1 MKIVL
6 VGVGLLVVMGAP
18 LGLLVV
24 GFAVLRSAMRDGLR
38 MAVAVAGVTFVLAS
52 LSFATALAH
61 ADVASH
67 LDEAADCEPACDQKV
82 HEAVDIT
89 PVRSLGRW
97 LLGAAVVDALL
108 LAWWWR
114 RSTVIGLI
122 GPRRMLLVVAGVAVA
137 LGAYMGA
144 RALAVP
150 HQDAL
155 GTFDDTTHD
164 ELRLA
169 VITLVTCAVGV
180 LGAVLSLRPM
190 RRRSF

>member
-1 MKIVL
+1 M
-6 VGVGLLVVMGAP
+6 GVGLLVVMGAP

-24 GFAVLRSAMRDGLR
+24 GVAVLRSALREGLR
-38 MAVAVAGVTFVLAS
+38 MAVAVAGVTFVLAA
-52 LSFATALAH
+52 LSFATAVAH

-67 LDEAADCEPACDQKV
+67 LDEAADCDPACDQKV
-82 HEAVDIT
+82 HEAVDVT

-97 LLGAAVVDALL
+97 LLGAAVVDAVL

-122 GPRRMLLVVAGVAVA
+122 GPRRMLLVVAGAAVV
-137 LGAYMGA
+137 LGGLMGV

-155 GTFDDTTHD
+155 GAFSDTTHT

-169 VITLVTCAVGV
+169 LVTLATCAVGV